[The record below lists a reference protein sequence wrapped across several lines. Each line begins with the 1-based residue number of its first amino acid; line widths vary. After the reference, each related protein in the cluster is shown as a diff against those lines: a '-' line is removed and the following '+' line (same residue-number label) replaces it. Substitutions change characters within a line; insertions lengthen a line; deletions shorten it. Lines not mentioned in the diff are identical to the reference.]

1 MDGKEKKIDQFEL
14 EAKTSG
20 GAVFELGVKTS
31 KHDKA
36 VRRMAQPL
44 MDKYWKNTGQS
55 VTTLHRVYRVAEYLL
70 KRSQR
75 HKLTQFILIMSLEI
89 ECGILKHLN
98 GE

>member
-1 MDGKEKKIDQFEL
+1 MDGKEKKLDQFEI
-14 EAKTSG
+14 EAKTSGG

-36 VRRMAQPL
+36 VRRLAQPL

-75 HKLTQFILIMSLEI
+75 YK
-89 ECGILKHLN
+89 
-98 GE
+98 